1 MPSSPLLI
9 PRKMT
14 RPRPITAVVKPS
26 MVMPALFTRCTT
38 TRIFYLFIA
47 GSEARFSNDKKSFHI
62 TLAKWY
68 IHFNGYLHQVFRK
81 FQFHVERPMIKQ
93 LKNLLDQMAKEL
105 PGVLAAAVVTV
116 ADGMSIAEVQRREHI
131 DTAAAAAYL
140 ASIVKSN
147 AKAINLLADD
157 EEVEDIL
164 ITTRHYH
171 FIIRHIDDQ
180 PFFIFVM
187 TSKQEW
193 LAKARLLIKKY
204 EPQFVGFAE
213 YFKNNFQ

>member
-1 MPSSPLLI
+1 
-9 PRKMT
+9 
-14 RPRPITAVVKPS
+14 
-26 MVMPALFTRCTT
+26 
-38 TRIFYLFIA
+38 
-47 GSEARFSNDKKSFHI
+47 
-62 TLAKWY
+62 
-68 IHFNGYLHQVFRK
+68 
-81 FQFHVERPMIKQ
+81 MIKQ

-204 EPQFVGFAE
+204 EPQFIGFAE